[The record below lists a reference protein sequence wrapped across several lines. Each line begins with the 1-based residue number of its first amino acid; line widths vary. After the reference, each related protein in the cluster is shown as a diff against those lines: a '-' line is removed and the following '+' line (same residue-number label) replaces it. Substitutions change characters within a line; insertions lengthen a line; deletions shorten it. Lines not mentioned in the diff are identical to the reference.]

1 MNRIALL
8 ALLLAGCVTTAPRG
22 PEITEG
28 TENSVTINWSR
39 SNSGATGA
47 QGVADA
53 HCAKYGRRAQFVG
66 KITDFDLSYS
76 CVK

>member
-22 PEITEG
+22 PEITEA
-28 TENSVTINWSR
+28 TENAVTINWSR

-47 QGVADA
+47 LGVADA
-53 HCAKYGRRAQFVG
+53 HCAKYGRHAQFAG
-66 KITDFDLSYS
+66 KPTDFDIAYT
-76 CVK
+76 CVR